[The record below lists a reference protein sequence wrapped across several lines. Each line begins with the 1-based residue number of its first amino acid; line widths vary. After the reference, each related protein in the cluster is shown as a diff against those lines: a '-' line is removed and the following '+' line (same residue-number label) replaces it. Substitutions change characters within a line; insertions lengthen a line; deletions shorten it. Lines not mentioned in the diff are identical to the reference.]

1 MHSKIQQLRAER
13 NTVMTRMH
21 GSLSGNA
28 SLLESKVKQV
38 SARLSSEVAEMQEQV
53 ESLTTN
59 VSDLK
64 SKNKQLAKE
73 NTQLRKENNLM
84 EEEKNRAAAKKV
96 TFSATCA
103 PPTTSVMN
111 ASFSGADQFP
121 DIFQGGLE
129 QVDKNISDPSPASSV
144 TSASSAFIDPEVAAQ
159 VSRAIEWAR
168 KRKAGSSEDSI

>member
-1 MHSKIQQLRAER
+1 
-13 NTVMTRMH
+13 MTRMH

-28 SLLESKVKQV
+28 SLLESKVKEV

-73 NTQLRKENNLM
+73 NTQLRKDNNLL